1 MTDYDWLALQR
12 TAHDEFS
19 RRLEQ
24 VTDWDAPTPDTDWNV
39 RQLVQ
44 HVIDEQQ
51 WVSALLTGM
60 TTRQAQGLLNP
71 LSDDLK
77 AEWRQHSERAT
88 NAWREASH
96 DAPVHLSYD
105 TVTVRE
111 YLAEQVSD
119 VAVHTWDLAKAVG
132 ADEKL
137 DDDLVEAVWSVF
149 APQKE
154 TLEASGLFASPVAVD
169 EDAPLQSRLLA
180 LTGRDVRAPFPS

>member
-1 MTDYDWLALQR
+1 MTDYDWLELQR
-12 TAHDEFS
+12 TAHEEFS

-24 VTDWDAPTPDTDWNV
+24 VTDWEAPTPDTDWNV

-88 NAWREASH
+88 TAWRCGSWPAAGPEGR
-96 DAPVHLSYD
+96 PG
-105 TVTVRE
+105 
-111 YLAEQVSD
+111 QPFIP
-119 VAVHTWDLAKAVG
+119 
-132 ADEKL
+132 
-137 DDDLVEAVWSVF
+137 LVMTPRMMCRCS
-149 APQKE
+149 
-154 TLEASGLFASPVAVD
+154 T
-169 EDAPLQSRLLA
+169 R
-180 LTGRDVRAPFPS
+180 